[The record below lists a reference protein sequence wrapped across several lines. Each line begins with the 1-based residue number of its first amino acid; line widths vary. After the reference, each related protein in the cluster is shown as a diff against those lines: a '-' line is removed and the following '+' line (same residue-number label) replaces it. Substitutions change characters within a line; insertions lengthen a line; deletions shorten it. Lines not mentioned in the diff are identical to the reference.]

1 MELNHKNYKLKKA
14 KNYIKLNKLILFSNK
29 INLATKIKKD
39 SVKGSAVI
47 LLRNSFIKKILQN
60 SIYLN
65 LIFLINGLTSLTVIN
80 HRNSINFKNLIKL
93 DNKNVLI
100 AVKLN
105 DKIYS
110 PVQLNKLKSFNY
122 IENISNLHG
131 SLKNSLVFPSK
142 KFISK

>member
-1 MELNHKNYKLKKA
+1 MELSHKNYKLKKA
-14 KNYIKLNKLILFSNK
+14 KNYIKLNKLVLFSNK

-39 SVKGSAVI
+39 SVKGSTTI

-65 LIFLINGLTSLTVIN
+65 LTSLINGLTCLTVIDN
-80 HRNSINFKNLIKL
+80 INLRNFKNLL
-93 DNKNVLI
+93 RPNNKTVLI

-110 PVQLNKLKSFNY
+110 SGQLQKLNNFNY
-122 IENISNLHG
+122 IENISKLHR
-131 SLKNSLVFPSK
+131 SLKNTLVFPSK